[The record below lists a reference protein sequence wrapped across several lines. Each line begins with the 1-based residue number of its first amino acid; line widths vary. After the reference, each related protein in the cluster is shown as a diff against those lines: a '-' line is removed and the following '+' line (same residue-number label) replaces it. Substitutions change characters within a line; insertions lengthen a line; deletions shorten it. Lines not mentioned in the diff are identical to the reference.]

1 MDRKYAKA
9 LLLCMEHSVLGD
21 NVTHPDNGMMDIYNA
36 LDMAI
41 ESLEREEKMEDELKR
56 RCLACNMEMDRKSC
70 VGCKVRDELI
80 DLLGEEARKKVEP
93 CQWFLK

>member
-9 LLLCMEHSVLGD
+9 LLLCMEQSVLVD
-21 NVTHPDNGMMDIYNA
+21 NVTHPDKGMMDIYSA

-41 ESLEREEKMEDELKR
+41 ASLEREEKMEDELKR
-56 RCLACNMEMDRKSC
+56 RCRACNMEMDRKSC